1 MSMKELGGVF
11 APTVTA
17 FRPQDGELD
26 LDWVKRH
33 LAFLRARGCDGVV
46 PAGTTG
52 EGTSLGYH
60 ERCRLIDAVL
70 EGAQGMPVIAGV
82 GTPSLADTIDLA
94 RYAFRAGVDAVLVL
108 PPYYYRSVP
117 TVGLVAYFQ
126 RLCDRA
132 LQPGQRIFLYHIP
145 PVSGVP
151 ITHELLDALLE
162 THRECVGGL
171 KDSSRDPESLRAFV
185 ARYPDLRIFC
195 GSDNLADLAYSSGA
209 AGTISVMAN
218 LVPDWLQAVRQARG
232 TPAAGPLQ
240 ERVTRARR
248 AFGAYPTQAAM
259 KYAVQCV
266 AGLPPAATRPPNV
279 ELTAGERSALERDLH
294 ELGVLPPVS

>member
-1 MSMKELGGVF
+1 MKELRGVF
-11 APTVTA
+11 APIVTA
-17 FRPQDGELD
+17 FRPQDGDLD
-26 LDWVKRH
+26 LDWVKHH
-33 LAFLRARGCDGVV
+33 LAFLRARGCDGVA

-82 GTPSLADTIDLA
+82 GTPSLADTIDLT

-108 PPYYYRSVP
+108 PPYYYRAAP
-117 TVGLVAYFQ
+117 TAGLVAYFQ

-151 ITHELLDALLE
+151 ITHELLDALLA
-162 THRECVGGL
+162 THGECVGGL
-171 KDSSRDPESLRAFV
+171 KDSSRDPEGLRAFI
-185 ARYPDLRIFC
+185 ARYPGLRIFC
-195 GSDNLADLAYSSGA
+195 GADNLADLAYSSGA

-218 LVPDWLQAVRQARG
+218 IVPDWLQAVRQAQG
-232 TPAAGPLQ
+232 TPVAGPLQ
-240 ERVTRARR
+240 ERLTRARK
-248 AFGAYPTQAAM
+248 ALAAYPTQAAM
-259 KYAVQCV
+259 KYALQCI
-266 AGLPPAATRPPNV
+266 ARLPPAATRPPNV
-279 ELTAGERSALERDLH
+279 ELAAEERTALERDLRA
-294 ELGVLPPVS
+294 LGLLPPV